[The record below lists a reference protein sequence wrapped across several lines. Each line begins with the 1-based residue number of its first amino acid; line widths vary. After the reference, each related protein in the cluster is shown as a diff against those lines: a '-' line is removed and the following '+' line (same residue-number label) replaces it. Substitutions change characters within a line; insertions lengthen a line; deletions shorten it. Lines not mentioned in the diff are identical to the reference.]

1 MFTIGQQDAELDQ
14 ATLLAAADGDAA
26 AIDSVVCRFHGEL
39 TGFARRRGAEDP
51 EGMVHLALTSTLA
64 RLSDLRTLDDATVR
78 AYLYRVVRR
87 SLARERKV
95 TERRPTAIPD
105 GGYDSPD
112 DRVDWFQQV
121 GDKIDVDRLL
131 DQLTERDRELM
142 VRRFLLDQRHEDIA
156 NDLGLAPEAV
166 RQASRRALGRLRLL
180 AAAAAAVALFV
191 LLVNGLTG
199 AAPSGVDTRP
209 ATENQVP
216 VPDQVPTSAPEAD
229 AIRADD
235 APAPAPEV
243 SVGPTTSSPVPITG
257 DPQGSTTASAQGA
270 TTTDPRPATTTTQA
284 TTSTTSRPATTT
296 TQATTSTTIRPTT
309 TTTTPIVTLADV
321 PTTRTN
327 AEGTCAYTVT
337 NNAAEGVWIVEYYG
351 RGVNLLGVLNPGQ
364 TRGYT
369 MGVEFIPETHPLW
382 IEDDRFGAGTIL
394 QEFRGPCGS
403 GVHLHRL
410 TGLTTSGDGRP
421 RRTAASPLPQPAGDE
436 SCLRTG
442 WCQAEFGQD
451 RAASGQRGVVAGRG
465 GSGLDTDRPVEPLAA
480 SVEDPSAGGDEGDD
494 PAAGVDVELVGAI
507 AVGGGRTDVGAP
519 GAVTIGGEEVDGDTR
534 HRSAVRRSNRSRD
547 RTCCGLVGQCGIEAA
562 DDLPVRR
569 TARPVEPPGAVGERL
584 PAGGR

>member
-1 MFTIGQQDAELDQ
+1 MFTIGQQDAELGQ
-14 ATLLAAADGDAA
+14 ATLLAAAAGDAA

-64 RLSDLRTLDDATVR
+64 RLSDLRTLDDVTVR

-87 SLARERKV
+87 SLARERQV
-95 TERRPTAIPD
+95 AERRPPAIPD

-156 NDLGLAPEAV
+156 SDLGLAPETV

-199 AAPSGVDTRP
+199 SAPSGVDTRP
-209 ATENQVP
+209 ATENPVP
-216 VPDQVPTSAPEAD
+216 LPDQVPTSAPEAD

-235 APAPAPEV
+235 APAPGPEV
-243 SVGPTTSSPVPITG
+243 SVGPTTSSPVAIAG
-257 DPQGSTTASAQGA
+257 DAQGSTTASTPGA
-270 TTTDPRPATTTTQA
+270 TTTDPLAPTTIQA
-284 TTSTTSRPATTT
+284 TTSTTIRPTTTTIQATTSTTIRPTTTT

-309 TTTTPIVTLADV
+309 TTTRPIVTLADV

-337 NNAAEGVWIVEYYG
+337 NNAAQGVWIVEYYG

-382 IEDDRFGAGTIL
+382 IEDDRFGAGAIL

-403 GVHLHRL
+403 EFTY
-410 TGLTTSGDGRP
+410 TG
-421 RRTAASPLPQPAGDE
+421 
-436 SCLRTG
+436 
-442 WCQAEFGQD
+442 
-451 RAASGQRGVVAGRG
+451 
-465 GSGLDTDRPVEPLAA
+465 
-480 SVEDPSAGGDEGDD
+480 
-494 PAAGVDVELVGAI
+494 
-507 AVGGGRTDVGAP
+507 
-519 GAVTIGGEEVDGDTR
+519 
-534 HRSAVRRSNRSRD
+534 
-547 RTCCGLVGQCGIEAA
+547 
-562 DDLPVRR
+562 
-569 TARPVEPPGAVGERL
+569 
-584 PAGGR
+584 